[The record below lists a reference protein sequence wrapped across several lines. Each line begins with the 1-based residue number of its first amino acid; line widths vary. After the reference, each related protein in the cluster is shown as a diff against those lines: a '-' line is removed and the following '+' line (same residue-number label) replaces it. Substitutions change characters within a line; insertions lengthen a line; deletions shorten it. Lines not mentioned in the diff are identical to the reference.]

1 VYKKSHDEVD
11 TREVVDALLDSNNNY
26 QGNNNNSNNS
36 NNNIKTDQ
44 ASTPTIATSGIQLVE
59 MKALP

>member
-1 VYKKSHDEVD
+1 MYKNGHDGVD
-11 TREVVDALLDSNNNY
+11 IRGEAGDSLLDINDTNNND
-26 QGNNNNSNNS
+26 S

-44 ASTPTIATSGIQLVE
+44 ASTPTVATKGIQLVE

>member
-1 VYKKSHDEVD
+1 MYKNGHDGVD
-11 TREVVDALLDSNNNY
+11 IRGEAGDSLLDSNDIDTNIDN
-26 QGNNNNSNNS
+26 NNS

-44 ASTPTIATSGIQLVE
+44 ASTPTVATKGIQLVE

>member
-1 VYKKSHDEVD
+1 MYKNGHDGVD
-11 TREVVDALLDSNNNY
+11 IRGEAGDSLLDSNDIDTNID
-26 QGNNNNSNNS
+26 

-44 ASTPTIATSGIQLVE
+44 ASTPTVATKGIQLVE

>member
-1 VYKKSHDEVD
+1 VYKNGHDGVD
-11 TREVVDALLDSNNNY
+11 IRGEAGDSLLDSNDTNN
-26 QGNNNNSNNS
+26 NNS

-44 ASTPTIATSGIQLVE
+44 ASTPTVATKVIMLVE